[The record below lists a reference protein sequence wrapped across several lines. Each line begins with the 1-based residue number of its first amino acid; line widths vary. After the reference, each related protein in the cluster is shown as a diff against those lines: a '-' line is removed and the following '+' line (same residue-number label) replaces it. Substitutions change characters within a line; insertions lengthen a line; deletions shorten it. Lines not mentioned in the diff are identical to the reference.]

1 MPDQADGLTKYLVVS
16 VSIAWTISV
25 LFALYEL
32 FYRTVAWP
40 KTAAAIALDMAA
52 AVAITILLM
61 ATGDVILLI
70 SERYKERRYQEGM
83 AKGLA
88 EGEVKGL
95 AEGAAKMARKWQ
107 DWNNRRLAAE
117 ARGEQFDE
125 PPPVVPSTQ
134 D

>member
-1 MPDQADGLTKYLVVS
+1 VPDQADRLTKYLVVS

-70 SERYKERRYQEGM
+70 SERYKERRYQEGV
-83 AKGLA
+83 A
-88 EGEVKGL
+88 KGL

-117 ARGEQFDE
+117 SRGEQFDE
-125 PPPVVPSTQ
+125 PTPAVPSTQ

>member
-1 MPDQADGLTKYLVVS
+1 MPDQADRLTKYLVVS

-70 SERYKERRYQEGM
+70 SERYKERRYQEGV

-88 EGEVKGL
+88 K
-95 AEGAAKMARKWQ
+95 GAAKMARKWQ

-117 ARGEQFDE
+117 SLGEQFDE
-125 PPPVVPSTQ
+125 PPPAVPSTQ

>member
-1 MPDQADGLTKYLVVS
+1 M
-16 VSIAWTISV
+16 
-25 LFALYEL
+25 
-32 FYRTVAWP
+32 
-40 KTAAAIALDMAA
+40 
-52 AVAITILLM
+52 
-61 ATGDVILLI
+61 LI

-125 PPPVVPSTQ
+125 PPPVVLSTQ

>member
-1 MPDQADGLTKYLVVS
+1 M
-16 VSIAWTISV
+16 
-25 LFALYEL
+25 
-32 FYRTVAWP
+32 
-40 KTAAAIALDMAA
+40 
-52 AVAITILLM
+52 
-61 ATGDVILLI
+61 LI
-70 SERYKERRYQEGM
+70 SERYKERRYQEG
-83 AKGLA
+83 LA
-88 EGEVKGL
+88 EGL

>member
-16 VSIAWTISV
+16 VIMAWTISV

-40 KTAAAIALDMAA
+40 KTAAAIALGMAA
-52 AVAITILLM
+52 SVAITILLM

-70 SERYKERRYQEGM
+70 SERYKERRYQEG
-83 AKGLA
+83 LA
-88 EGEVKGL
+88 EGE
-95 AEGAAKMARKWQ
+95 AKMARRWQ

-117 ARGEQFDE
+117 SRGEQFEE
-125 PPPVVPSTQ
+125 PPPAVPPTQ